1 MELMADD
8 RMWPSIPPGLKY
20 VDLRLPGTFRELVE
34 NRSFTHEEIGRI
46 VRCIALDTDFFM
58 TQKIEPEVFYYRRKL
73 IEKNKTRMRVEAHRR
88 RKDAESAG
96 QLSAD
101 MVRGYHAGSG
111 VTVTPAQNTGAG
123 DTLFSVAKTPSIN
136 VEKTPPIV
144 PLEKKPSS
152 PLESAPVIKR
162 PRTKQERLAAHLQDD
177 LFSLACGSE
186 GHGRSVGSPEMP
198 SGSHVGAS
206 GGSDV
211 STVVQDIGRAP
222 GPVSGGLDT
231 RVDAAWIPERFAV
244 FWDQYPRHIGKCSA
258 QRAFTKLIKSQKNVE
273 KFMETLLNSLNWWK
287 QQESWK
293 ESLLK
298 NKGKFIPYPATWLN
312 RGSWEDATENKECGS
327 ANSAEFL
334 NTSSESDEELL
345 RRMQGGTDG

>member
-101 MVRGYHAGSG
+101 MLRGYPAGSS
-111 VTVTPAQNTGAG
+111 VTVTPTPNTVDN
-123 DTLFSVAKTPSIN
+123 DTLFSVAKTPPIN
-136 VEKTPPIV
+136 VEKIPPIV
-144 PLEKKPSS
+144 PLEKNPSS
-152 PLESAPVIKR
+152 PLESSPVVKR
-162 PRTKQERLAAHLQDD
+162 PRTKQERLVANLQAD
-177 LFSLACGSE
+177 LFALAGCSE
-186 GHGRSVGSPEMP
+186 GQGRTVRSPETPAGSP
-198 SGSHVGAS
+198 VGAS
-206 GGSDV
+206 RGSDG
-211 STVVQDIGRAP
+211 STVVQDIGRAH
-222 GPVSGGLDT
+222 GPISGGLDT

-244 FWDQYPRHIGKCSA
+244 FWEQYPRHIGKCSA

-287 QQESWK
+287 QNESWK

-345 RRMQGGTDG
+345 HRMQGGTDG